1 MQEEKKRTEVTRR
14 TFLGATGLGLGTGLA
29 RATAFESKS
38 PNDTIVL
45 GMIGVG
51 GKGVGR
57 LREFM
62 EHEDVRIGAV
72 CDVDSS
78 HLQRAVLEVKEK
90 RGYQPEA
97 FADFR
102 YLLDQQDI
110 DAVVVVTPDHW
121 HAIPTVWACQAGK
134 DVFVEKPLSFSVVEG
149 RAMVNAAAA
158 NQRVTQ
164 MGNQIHNDLPNYR
177 RVVELVRS
185 GFLGRVTRVNCW
197 KTSAI
202 QGRGTPPNCASP
214 PELDYDFWLGPAP
227 KRPYN
232 PLRSHGT
239 YRHFW
244 DYSGGTFIDFWC
256 HIVDVVYWAMDLSA
270 PRSVSAIGGRFF
282 LADGT
287 ETPDTL
293 EVVLEFPELVF
304 VYTFHPNPLPG
315 FEHMGS
321 IGCIFEGTEAT
332 LVTNYQEHEV
342 FIAGKKVEDLPRP
355 EPSLADSPGH
365 LREFLDGVKSRNTE
379 TTCNVAYGHKLTK
392 PGLLANIAYRTG
404 EKIYWDDKQERIL
417 GQSDANR
424 LLHRVYRK
432 PWTL

>member
-158 NQRVTQ
+158 NQA
-164 MGNQIHNDLPNYR
+164 GH
-177 RVVELVRS
+177 S
-185 GFLGRVTRVNCW
+185 
-197 KTSAI
+197 
-202 QGRGTPPNCASP
+202 
-214 PELDYDFWLGPAP
+214 
-227 KRPYN
+227 
-232 PLRSHGT
+232 
-239 YRHFW
+239 
-244 DYSGGTFIDFWC
+244 
-256 HIVDVVYWAMDLSA
+256 
-270 PRSVSAIGGRFF
+270 
-282 LADGT
+282 DGK
-287 ETPDTL
+287 PD
-293 EVVLEFPELVF
+293 P
-304 VYTFHPNPLPG
+304 
-315 FEHMGS
+315 
-321 IGCIFEGTEAT
+321 
-332 LVTNYQEHEV
+332 Q
-342 FIAGKKVEDLPRP
+342 
-355 EPSLADSPGH
+355 
-365 LREFLDGVKSRNTE
+365 
-379 TTCNVAYGHKLTK
+379 
-392 PGLLANIAYRTG
+392 
-404 EKIYWDDKQERIL
+404 
-417 GQSDANR
+417 
-424 LLHRVYRK
+424 
-432 PWTL
+432 